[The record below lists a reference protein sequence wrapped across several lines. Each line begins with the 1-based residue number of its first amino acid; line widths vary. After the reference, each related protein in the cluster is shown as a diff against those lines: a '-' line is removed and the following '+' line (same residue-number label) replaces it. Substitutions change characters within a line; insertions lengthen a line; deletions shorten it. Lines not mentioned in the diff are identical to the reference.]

1 MTAAWPV
8 QRRVPVP
15 RDHPAFEGHF
25 PGAPV
30 LPGVVL
36 LAWVIDTAQPWAA
49 GRKLAVPEVKF
60 LHPVGPGSEL
70 LIELRAQGGGLVFD
84 VRMCA
89 PRPTSTSS
97 APQGGMSSP
106 AEPDLLRAEVVAAR
120 GRLAL
125 LDATAE
131 PSSATQAPPAAP
143 AVHPAATT
151 TPPVSPIT
159 PVAPTTP
166 SARPAPWV
174 RQGERGN
181 ALVLKLMAAIAVA
194 CGRRVARWLLPP
206 IALYFVLFSPQARR
220 HSRRYL
226 ARVLGRRPGFA
237 DGYRHVHTFANLVL
251 DRVYFSRGEVGEFE
265 LDVRGLEHLD
275 EAIAGGRGAVLLG
288 AHVGSFAALHALGGA
303 RAGPRVAMVMY
314 PDNARMIQATLRAI
328 APHAHLDI
336 IALGRPGSMLA
347 VRDWLAGG
355 GLVGM
360 LADRQLDEP
369 TQRDHTVRL
378 PFLGVAAPFG
388 EGPLRMAQ
396 LLRQRVYF
404 MAGVYQGGRRYEVC
418 FEPLADFTEPVADAA
433 ARADALRA
441 ALQAYVQ
448 KLEALCR
455 HAPYNWFN
463 FHDFW
468 QEDAPA

>member
-1 MTAAWPV
+1 MTAAWPL

-15 RDHPAFEGHF
+15 RDHPAFDGHF

-36 LAWVIDTAQPWAA
+36 LAWVIDAAQPWAA

-70 LIELRAQGGGLVFD
+70 LITLQAQRAGLVFD
-84 VRMCA
+84 VRL
-89 PRPTSTSS
+89 
-97 APQGGMSSP
+97 G
-106 AEPDLLRAEVVAAR
+106 DVVAAR

-125 LDATAE
+125 LDAAAE
-131 PSSATQAPPAAP
+131 PAP
-143 AVHPAATT
+143 A
-151 TPPVSPIT
+151 TPPT
-159 PVAPTTP
+159 PPTP
-166 SARPAPWV
+166 PARPAPWA

-194 CGRRVARWLLPP
+194 CGRRATRLLLHP

-251 DRVYFSRGEVGEFE
+251 DRVYFSRGEVGAFE
-265 LDVRGLEHLD
+265 LNVRGLEHLD
-275 EAIAGGRGAVLLG
+275 DAIAGGRGAVLLG

-328 APHAHLDI
+328 APRSHLDI

-347 VRDWLAGG
+347 VREWLAGG

-404 MAGVYQGGRRYEVC
+404 MAGVYLGGRRYEVS
-418 FEPLADFTEPVADAA
+418 FEPLADFTQPVADAA

-441 ALQAYVQ
+441 ALHAYVQ

>member
-1 MTAAWPV
+1 MTSAAGPL

-15 RDHPAFEGHF
+15 RDHPAFAGHF

-36 LAWVIDTAQPWAA
+36 LAWVIDAAQPWAA
-49 GRKLAVPEVKF
+49 GRRLAVPEVKF

-70 LIELRAQGGGLVFD
+70 LITLQVQRAGLAFE
-84 VRMCA
+84 VRLGA
-89 PRPTSTSS
+89 
-97 APQGGMSSP
+97 
-106 AEPDLLRAEVVAAR
+106 VVAAR

-125 LDATAE
+125 LDAAAE
-131 PSSATQAPPAAP
+131 PA
-143 AVHPAATT
+143 
-151 TPPVSPIT
+151 
-159 PVAPTTP
+159 P
-166 SARPAPWV
+166 SARPTPDGPAVDPAPLTAKPTQPARWA

-181 ALVLKLMAAIAVA
+181 ALVLKLMASIAVA
-194 CGRRVARWLLPP
+194 CGRRVARLLLHP
-206 IALYFVLFSPQARR
+206 IALYFVLCSPQARR

-226 ARVLGRRPGFA
+226 ERVLGRRPGFA

-251 DRVYFSRGEVGEFE
+251 DRVYFSRGEVREFE

-275 EAIAGGRGAVLLG
+275 DAIAGGRGVVLLG

-328 APHAHLDI
+328 APRAHLDI

-347 VRDWLAGG
+347 VREWLAGG

-369 TQRDHTVRL
+369 THRDHTVRL

-404 MAGVYQGGRRYEVC
+404 MAGVYLGGRRYEVH
-418 FEPLADFTEPVADAA
+418 FEPLADFTQPVADAS
-433 ARADALRA
+433 ARAQALRA
-441 ALQAYVQ
+441 ALQAYVE

>member
-1 MTAAWPV
+1 MTGAAFAL

-15 RDHPAFEGHF
+15 RDHPAFDGHF

-36 LAWVIDTAQPWAA
+36 LAWVIDAAQPWAA
-49 GRKLAVPEVKF
+49 GRRLAVPEVKF
-60 LHPVGPGSEL
+60 LHPVGPGSEV
-70 LIELRAQGGGLVFD
+70 LITLQAQRAGLVFD
-84 VRMCA
+84 VRL
-89 PRPTSTSS
+89 
-97 APQGGMSSP
+97 G
-106 AEPDLLRAEVVAAR
+106 DVVAAR

-125 LDATAE
+125 LDAAAE
-131 PSSATQAPPAAP
+131 PAPAAHAATAAP
-143 AVHPAATT
+143 TVDVATNPAAADATDAT
-151 TPPVSPIT
+151 ATAT
-159 PVAPTTP
+159 
-166 SARPAPWV
+166 ARPAPWA

-194 CGRRVARWLLPP
+194 CGRPVARLLLHP
-206 IALYFVLFSPQARR
+206 IALYFVLCSPQARR

-226 ARVLGRRPGFA
+226 GRVLGRRPSFA

-251 DRVYFSRGEVGEFE
+251 DRVYFSRGEVGAFE

-275 EAIAGGRGAVLLG
+275 DALAAGRGAVLLG
-288 AHVGSFAALHALGGA
+288 AHMGSFAALHALGGA

-328 APHAHLDI
+328 APRAHLDI

-347 VRDWLAGG
+347 VREWLAGG

-360 LADRQLDEP
+360 LADRQLDQP
-369 TQRDHTVRL
+369 SQRDHTVRL

-418 FEPLADFTEPVADAA
+418 FEPLADFTQPVADAA
-433 ARADALRA
+433 SRADALRA
-441 ALQAYVQ
+441 ALHAYVQ

>member
-15 RDHPAFEGHF
+15 RDHPAFSGHF

-49 GRKLAVPEVKF
+49 GRRLAVPEVKV
-60 LHPVGPGSEL
+60 LHPVGPDSEL
-70 LIELRAQGGGLVFD
+70 LIELRAQGAGLAFD
-84 VRMCA
+84 VRL
-89 PRPTSTSS
+89 
-97 APQGGMSSP
+97 G
-106 AEPDLLRAEVVAAR
+106 DVVAAR

-125 LDATAE
+125 LDAAAAPAPAADKT
-131 PSSATQAPPAAP
+131 PTPHATQANHATSAVAAVPDMPAVSVAATPAAP
-143 AVHPAATT
+143 VP
-151 TPPVSPIT
+151 
-159 PVAPTTP
+159 PVAPATAP
-166 SARPAPWV
+166 ARPAPWV

-220 HSRRYL
+220 QSRRYL

-251 DRVYFSRGEVGEFE
+251 DRVYFARGEVGEFE

-275 EAIAGGRGAVLLG
+275 DALAAGRGAVLLG

-314 PDNARMIQATLRAI
+314 PDNARMIQATLRDI
-328 APHAHLDI
+328 APRAHLDI

-378 PFLGVAAPFG
+378 PFLGVPASFG

-404 MAGVYQGGRRYEVC
+404 MAGVYQGGRRYEVS
-418 FEPLADFTEPVADAA
+418 FEPLADFTQPVADAA

-448 KLEALCR
+448 RLEALCR